1 MMYLVTNRVRLSIIP
16 ITCYMQQNQESR
28 IHHDRCGYRS
38 HDNETSDKYS
48 MTAVMAMSM
57 TSRLLIA
64 LVRGINMVVVV

>member
-1 MMYLVTNRVRLSIIP
+1 MLHAT
-16 ITCYMQQNQESR
+16 ESR
-28 IHHDRCGYRS
+28 IHHGRCDYRS
-38 HDNETSDKYS
+38 HDNETTDKYS